1 MPNARIAVN
10 SSDRIIYANRAGIT
24 TDARSL
30 LCDPKAADRP
40 EAAAGERKVSGPITI
55 ALDAMGGD
63 RAPGIVVKGAEIAL
77 QRHPE
82 VHFLLFG
89 AEDKIQPLLAKAPR
103 LRKSAT
109 LHHTSEVVADDDKP
123 SSALRTGRQSSMRL
137 AIDAVADGRAD
148 GVVSAGNTGALMAMA
163 KFVLKMLPG
172 IDRPA
177 IASFFPTRR
186 GETVMLDLGAN
197 VECDAENLVQFAL
210 MGDVAARTVL
220 GLIEP
225 TVGLLNVGSED
236 LKGND
241 AVREAAARLREA
253 VTPIHFYGFVEGDDI
268 AAGTVDVV
276 VTDGFTGN
284 IAVKTAEGTAKLF
297 SEFLES
303 AFRHSLP
310 ARIGYLFARGA
321 LRKLRM
327 RSDPRRYNGA
337 IFLGLSGIAVKSHGS
352 TDAFGFANAIGV
364 AVDMKINGVL
374 DKIRVELARLNAAP
388 SAPEPAL

>member
-1 MPNARIAVN
+1 MA
-10 SSDRIIYANRAGIT
+10 
-24 TDARSL
+24 
-30 LCDPKAADRP
+30 
-40 EAAAGERKVSGPITI
+40 I

-63 RAPGIVVKGAEIAL
+63 RAPSIVLKGADIAL
-77 QRHPE
+77 QRHPD

-89 AEDKIQPLLAKAPR
+89 AQEEVRPLLAKLPR
-103 LRKSAT
+103 LRGAVT
-109 LHHTSEVVADDDKP
+109 LFHTNEVVADDAKP
-123 SSALRTGRQSSMRL
+123 SLALRTGRQSSMRL
-137 AIDAVADGRAD
+137 AIDAVADGQAD

-163 KFVLKMLPG
+163 KFALKMLPG

-186 GETVMLDLGAN
+186 GESVMLDLGAN

-210 MGDVAARTVL
+210 MGDVFARTVL
-220 GLIEP
+220 GLAEP

-241 AVREAAARLREA
+241 AVRGASVRLRGA
-253 VTPIHFYGFVEGDDI
+253 LTPIRFYGFIEGDDI

-297 SEFLES
+297 SEFLEA
-303 AFRHSLP
+303 AFHHSLP
-310 ARIGYLFARGA
+310 ARIGYLFARSA
-321 LRKLRM
+321 LRKLRI

-337 IFLGLSGIAVKSHGS
+337 MFLGLGGIAVKSHGS
-352 TDAFGFANAIGV
+352 TDALGFANAISV
-364 AVDMKINGVL
+364 AIDMKVNGFL
-374 DKIRVELARLNAAP
+374 DKIRVELERLNEARSVPLPAA
-388 SAPEPAL
+388 L

>member
-1 MPNARIAVN
+1 
-10 SSDRIIYANRAGIT
+10 
-24 TDARSL
+24 
-30 LCDPKAADRP
+30 
-40 EAAAGERKVSGPITI
+40 VSYGITI

-63 RAPGIVVKGAEIAL
+63 AAPGIVLKGADIAR
-77 QRHPE
+77 QRYPS
-82 VHFLLFG
+82 VDYLMFG
-89 AEDKIQPLLAKAPR
+89 TEETVAPLLAKLPA
-103 LRKSAT
+103 LGEKVSFI
-109 LHHTSEVVADDDKP
+109 HTDEIVADDAKP
-123 SSALRTGRQSSMRL
+123 SAALRSGRRSSMRL
-137 AIDAVADGRAD
+137 AIDAVADGRAS

-186 GETVMLDLGAN
+186 GESVMLDLGAN
-197 VECDAENLVQFAL
+197 IECDAENLVQFAL
-210 MGDVAARTVL
+210 MGDVFARTVL

-225 TVGLLNVGSED
+225 TVGLLNVGEED

-241 AVREAAARLREA
+241 AVRGASARLRLA
-253 VTPIHFYGFVEGDDI
+253 MTPIRFYGFVEGDDI

-284 IAVKTAEGTAKLF
+284 VAVKTAEGTAKLF
-297 SEFLES
+297 TEFLEA

-310 ARIGYLFARGA
+310 ARIGYLFARSA

-327 RSDPRRYNGA
+327 RCDPRRYNGA
-337 IFLGLSGIAVKSHGS
+337 MLLGLDGIAVKSHGS

-364 AVDMKINGVL
+364 AVDMKLNGFL
-374 DKIRVELARLNAAP
+374 DKIRIDLARLSEAP
-388 SAPEPAL
+388 SAAQPAAL